1 MGIVFHTS
9 YTGKNM
15 KSLSAGFGTV
25 RGSGGS
31 NIFLASAQY
40 TDKSGSVTFNKS
52 ELRSFDAQIRM
63 AEGSLSKAKGILN
76 DMSTARTDPLSV
88 AFRLKTFFNYFIKNT
103 KGDMGKVRDMQQQ
116 FRLYYNNTLDN
127 EIEAKK
133 LEKVKRNILKHK
145 KKV

>member
-15 KSLSAGFGTV
+15 SSLSAGFGTV
-25 RGSGGS
+25 RGSGGT

-40 TDKSGSVTFNKS
+40 IDKSGSVTFNKS

-116 FRLYYNNTLDN
+116 FRLYYNNMLQG
-127 EIEAKK
+127 EIDSKK
-133 LEKVKRNILKHK
+133 TS
-145 KKV
+145 